1 MDMLSINNNL
11 LHEKLYCFNKTNIR
25 ELGPSIQNVKETIF
39 EEDLSIVVDD
49 LINHIFK
56 EVNEGREAM
65 RKKQFFDYINNHKIS
80 SREIYIWLLNN
91 QTNSNSIYLLGYF
104 NYRGIEIN
112 VNKQKGIELYQK
124 AAVELENSV
133 AQFDLAYICIRGKD
147 VEKNYNLA
155 FELANKLAEKEYLP
169 GINMLGYCYDYGV
182 GTDVNQ
188 EKAFELS
195 KVSRFRKFTRD
206 K

>member
-1 MDMLSINNNL
+1 MDTLSINNNL

-56 EVNEGREAM
+56 EVNKGREAM

-104 NYRGIEIN
+104 NYRGIRLMLIN
-112 VNKQKGIELYQK
+112 KKELNYIKKQ
-124 AAVELENSV
+124 
-133 AQFDLAYICIRGKD
+133 
-147 VEKNYNLA
+147 
-155 FELANKLAEKEYLP
+155 
-169 GINMLGYCYDYGV
+169 
-182 GTDVNQ
+182 
-188 EKAFELS
+188 
-195 KVSRFRKFTRD
+195 
-206 K
+206 